1 MKKVLTLRSNVVLI
15 AISIALLILLNFI
28 PETFR
33 PIPVALVLV
42 LVFLR
47 FLMPWIKKRTVTYEV
62 DDTLIY
68 LVTHMYAVST
78 GKPHRRRIFEL
89 NNIAGGYGDYDRIL
103 RRIATLAVEWGFG
116 FAKAIRVVVK
126 ETRNKVFRDFLMRL
140 GELLNIGED
149 PEIFLDVER
158 RALLTEMQAHYGRI
172 VEATKLLLGVY
183 TSSVSSSMFM
193 AITVII
199 FSMLFSSSVN
209 TVIAAYIGIA
219 AALIFLVYVL
229 YRMLPRE
236 RLTHNIGEYPPERTK
251 YRILLIIGISLSIVI
266 GLVIYGYSGNP
277 SLAMSLGALPLL
289 IPGFYAKKI
298 EKKIREIEAFF
309 PIFVRSFG
317 LTYATVP
324 HTPKALTST
333 LRSNYGPLTRYL
345 QRLLARLTIGVDP
358 KVSWRKLIVE
368 TWSELLR
375 RNVNVL
381 FDAIDAGGDLANVGT
396 VLSETS
402 FRIMDIRKQRIQ
414 VTKAFESTV
423 YIIHSLLVAVLTFVL
438 ELLSI
443 FYKLMLT
450 LQTVES
456 GLHTILPFQP
466 IPLDTTILATVV
478 FIIVMAIT
486 NAFAIKV
493 AQGGMYETV
502 WVPLSVLLAISGLV
516 MFGIKFMTSMM
527 FAELLE
533 LTETFTTTV

>member
-1 MKKVLTLRSNVVLI
+1 
-15 AISIALLILLNFI
+15 
-28 PETFR
+28 
-33 PIPVALVLV
+33 
-42 LVFLR
+42 
-47 FLMPWIKKRTVTYEV
+47 
-62 DDTLIY
+62 
-68 LVTHMYAVST
+68 
-78 GKPHRRRIFEL
+78 
-89 NNIAGGYGDYDRIL
+89 
-103 RRIATLAVEWGFG
+103 
-116 FAKAIRVVVK
+116 
-126 ETRNKVFRDFLMRL
+126 
-140 GELLNIGED
+140 
-149 PEIFLDVER
+149 
-158 RALLTEMQAHYGRI
+158 
-172 VEATKLLLGVY
+172 
-183 TSSVSSSMFM
+183 M

-199 FSMLFSSSVN
+199 FSMLFSSSVD
-209 TVIAAYIGIA
+209 TVVAAYIGITV
-219 AALIFLVYVL
+219 ALVFLVYVL
-229 YRMLPRE
+229 YKILPRE
-236 RLTHNIGEYPPERTK
+236 RLTHNIGEYPPERKK
-251 YRILLIIGISLSIVI
+251 YRTLLAMGISLSII
-266 GLVIYGYSGNP
+266 TGLFIYGYVGNP

-298 EKKIREIEAFF
+298 EKRIREVEAFF

-333 LRSNYGPLTRYL
+333 LRSDYGPLTKYL
-345 QRLLARLTIGVDP
+345 QRLLARLAIGVDP
-358 KVSWRKLIVE
+358 KISWKKLIVE

-443 FYKLMLT
+443 FYKLMST
-450 LQTVES
+450 LQKVEI
-456 GLHTILPFQP
+456 GMYIILPFQP
-466 IPLDTTILATVV
+466 IPLDTAILATVIFV
-478 FIIVMAIT
+478 IVMAII

-502 WVPLSVLLAISGLV
+502 WVPLSILLAISGLV
-516 MFGIKFMTSMM
+516 MFGTKLMSNMM

-533 LTETFTTTV
+533 ITETFSTV